1 MLGEIMTIEKVL
13 DLAGKPL
20 ALQTGK
26 LAKQADGAVVVR
38 YGDTVILTTV
48 VASREPI
55 ESEGFFPLSVEYREK
70 AYAVGKIP
78 GGFFKREGRP
88 AEKEVLSARL
98 VDRPIR
104 PLFPK
109 YFPYEVQVFV
119 SVLSSDREHDAD
131 VLGIIGASAAIC
143 ISDIP
148 FDGPL
153 AAVRVG
159 RVDGRL
165 VLNPSFSQLA
175 TSDLNVVV
183 AASEDAISMVE
194 GEASEISEDD
204 MLAVLEFA
212 HEACGQIVR
221 LQKELIAEAGKAK
234 RPLPVHEEDS
244 KLVEAVRQS
253 AVEKMPGALGHSAK
267 LQRKRAI
274 EDVLKEI
281 QESLQEQYPEKE
293 GIIAEVFTECER
305 EHIRKKILSE
315 KKRIDGRGLDDIRDI
330 HCEISVL
337 PRTHGSA
344 LFVRGE
350 TQSLTVAT
358 LGTKVDEQKIEGL
371 EGESWKTYMLHY
383 NFPSFSVGEVKPFRG
398 PSRRE
403 IGHGNLAERAL
414 KPVIPSEQ
422 LFPYTLR
429 IVSDI
434 LESNGSSSMAT
445 VCAGSLALMDAG
457 APVKSA
463 VAGIAMGLVKEND
476 QVAILTD
483 ILGDEDH
490 VGDMDFKVAGTR
502 KGITAFQMDIKI
514 KGISSVLMREA
525 LEKAKAARFKV
536 LDVMDQTIASP
547 KKELSPYAPRIFAMK
562 IDTDLIGTIIG
573 PGGKMIRE
581 ICEKSGAEINIE
593 DDGTVQI
600 ASADEASCRIAM
612 DIIAGLIQKPEPGK
626 VYKGRVTKITNF
638 GAFVEI
644 LPGKEGLLHIS
655 EIAHHRV
662 NRVEEYLKVGDITE
676 VKLLSAS
683 PEGKYELSRKA
694 LLEKPAGGAETERDS
709 GRGLDRDSR
718 RDSGRDSGRRPPRR

>member
-1 MLGEIMTIEKVL
+1 MTIEKVL

-20 ALQTGK
+20 TLQTGN
-26 LAKQADGAVVVR
+26 LARQADGAVVVR
-38 YGDTVILTTV
+38 YGDTVILATV

-55 ESEGFFPLSVEYREK
+55 ENRGFFPLSVEYREK

-88 AEKEVLSARL
+88 AEKELLSARM

-109 YFPYEVQVFV
+109 FFPFEVQVFV

-131 VLGIIGASAAIC
+131 VLGIVGASAAVC

-148 FDGPL
+148 FDGPI

-159 RVDGRL
+159 RIDGQL
-165 VLNPSFSQLA
+165 VLNPSFSQLS

-183 AASEDAISMVE
+183 AASEDAIAMVE

-204 MLAVLEFA
+204 MLAVLELA
-212 HEACGQIVR
+212 HDACRRIVR
-221 LQKELIAEAGKAK
+221 LQKDFAAEAGKPK
-234 RPLPVHEEDS
+234 RLVPVRNEEPGLS
-244 KLVEAVRQS
+244 EAVRKTAMQKIP
-253 AVEKMPGALGHSAK
+253 AALAHPVK
-267 LQRKRAI
+267 QDRKRAI
-274 EDVLKEI
+274 DAALKEI
-281 QESLQEQYPEKE
+281 QDSLREQHPERE
-293 GIIAEVFTECER
+293 VFIAEVFAECER
-305 EHIRKKILSE
+305 ETIRKMILSE
-315 KKRIDGRGLDDIRDI
+315 RKRIDGRGLDDIRSI
-330 HCEISVL
+330 SCEIAVL

-344 LFVRGE
+344 LFTRGE
-350 TQSLTVAT
+350 TQSLTVTT
-358 LGTKVDEQKIEGL
+358 LGTKSDEQKIEGL

-383 NFPSFSVGEVKPFRG
+383 NFPPFSVGEVKPFRG
-398 PSRRE
+398 PGRRE

-414 KPVIPSEQ
+414 KPVIPNEL

-457 APVKSA
+457 VPVKSA
-463 VAGIAMGLVKEND
+463 VAGIAMGLVMED
-476 QVAILTD
+476 GQAAVLTD

-502 KGITAFQMDIKI
+502 KGITSFQMDIKI
-514 KGISSVLMREA
+514 KGISSALMREA
-525 LEKAKAARFKV
+525 LEKAKDARFKV
-536 LDVMDQTIASP
+536 LDVMDRTISSP
-547 KKELSPYAPRIFAMK
+547 KKELSPYAPRIFAIK
-562 IDTDLIGTIIG
+562 VDTDLIGTIIG

-600 ASADEASCRIAM
+600 ASANEASCRIAM
-612 DIIAGLIQKPEPGK
+612 DIIAGLIQKPEPGT

-662 NRVEEYLKVGDITE
+662 GRVEEFLKVGDITE
-676 VKLLSAS
+676 VKLLSVS
-683 PEGKYELSRKA
+683 PDGKYELSRKA
-694 LLEKPAGGAETERDS
+694 LLEKPVGTDTDQGSGRDSSRDS
-709 GRGLDRDSR
+709 GRDSR
-718 RDSGRDSGRRPPRR
+718 RDSGRDSDRRPPRR